1 MDTCLRRY
9 DGEKTTAGSSCAQV
23 RFRTPNRSRE
33 RLCTLPAFRVY
44 FVTDRK
50 QTAGRPLVDVV
61 HAALDGGIRGVQL
74 REKDLDGRA
83 LHTLAERLRV
93 LTRRYDARLL
103 VNDRIDVAL
112 AVEADGVHLGHDSF
126 PVEAARNLLGPKR
139 LIGVSTHSEA
149 KIAAAQAADFI
160 VFGPVYATPSK
171 AAYGAPQGLGKLRQ
185 AVVQSTVPVFAIGGI
200 TVDRVPEI
208 IEAGA
213 RGIAMI
219 SAIGAAPD
227 PAPAARALVHAME
240 RGEGLRRAGLVVPRP
255 HR

>member
-1 MDTCLRRY
+1 M
-9 DGEKTTAGSSCAQV
+9 
-23 RFRTPNRSRE
+23 
-33 RLCTLPAFRVY
+33 PAFRVY

-61 HAALDGGIRGVQL
+61 HAALDGGTRGVQL

-83 LHTLAERLRV
+83 LYALAERLRL

-126 PVEAARNLLGPKR
+126 PVETARRLLGPAR
-139 LIGVSTHSEA
+139 LIGASTHSEEE
-149 KIAAAQAADFI
+149 IDAAQAADFI

-171 AAYGAPQGLGKLRQ
+171 AAYGAPQGPNKLQR
-185 AVVQSTVPVFAIGGI
+185 AVVQSTVPVLAIGGI
-200 TVDRVPEI
+200 TAARIPEI

-213 RGIAMI
+213 QGIALI

-227 PAPAARALVHAME
+227 PAQAARALVHAME
-240 RGEGLRRAGLVVPRP
+240 REDRRKQAGLVAPRP